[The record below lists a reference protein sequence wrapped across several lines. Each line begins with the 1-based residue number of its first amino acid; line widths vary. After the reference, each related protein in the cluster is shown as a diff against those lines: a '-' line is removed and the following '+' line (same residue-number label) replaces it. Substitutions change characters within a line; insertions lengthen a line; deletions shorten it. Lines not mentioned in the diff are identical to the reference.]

1 MGFIPTPATSL
12 TLVFNPIAANAID
25 KKNFDRKEIFLTILS
40 GTDTMLLKVTIAR
53 KPRINH
59 GKILITLTFSVVCAD
74 FSFFAYTHEK
84 IRTIGTINSILVSL
98 TMVAREPA
106 ASEKAYPAATTEDVS
121 LTAVPTQSPHPVSL
135 RFKRCRYRSK
145 FSRHYKDVFI
155 YFEKENI
162 NTGSMESE
170 LMLSILSGLAESES
184 VSISENNKWSIKRR
198 FENGTYKISYPPY
211 GYDNVDGEMVIN
223 KSQAKIVRF
232 IFAEILSGKGT
243 HKIANELNRR
253 KVPTKKGGR
262 WTSTTIRGMVSNEKY
277 TGDVIFQK
285 TFTDEHFNRHNNNG
299 EKDQYLIRNHHEPII
314 SHENFEA
321 AQDIID
327 QRGKEKGLEKQNTK
341 YQNRYPF
348 SGKIICDQCGGTFK
362 RRSHSS
368 GRHRI
373 AWCCSNHIVNIK
385 KCSMKYVPETDFEYA
400 FVTMMNKLIFGH
412 VVVLKPLLVSLRGM
426 SSDETLENIR
436 ALDKKLEENTEQR
449 NVLVGLMT
457 KGYLEPAVYNKSNN
471 ELLQEAE
478 RLRRQKESITRFLNN
493 DFQNLSEVS
502 ALLQYAAKT
511 SMLKGFDGVHFQTLC
526 RAGSCLFTNGNW
538 IRIKMRH
545 YA

>member
-1 MGFIPTPATSL
+1 MKKVTKIAQNTADLTELTKLRVAAYCRVSTDSDEQLESL
-12 TLVFNPIAANAID
+12 DTQIKHYESYINANPEWEFAGLYYDEGITGTKKEKRPELLRMIAD
-25 KKNFDRKEIFLTILS
+25 CEDRKIDLIVTKSISRFARNT
-40 GTDTMLLKVTIAR
+40 TDCLELVRKLLD
-53 KPRINH
+53 
-59 GKILITLTFSVVCAD
+59 L
-74 FSFFAYTHEK
+74 
-84 IRTIGTINSILVSL
+84 
-98 TMVAREPA
+98 
-106 ASEKAYPAATTEDVS
+106 
-121 LTAVPTQSPHPVSL
+121 
-135 RFKRCRYRSK
+135 
-145 FSRHYKDVFI
+145 DVFI

-184 VSISENNKWSIKRR
+184 VSISENSKWSIKRR
-198 FENGTYKISYPPY
+198 FQNGTYKISYPPY

-243 HKIANELNRR
+243 QKIANELNRR
-253 KVPTKKGGR
+253 KIPTKKGGR

-277 TGDVIFQK
+277 TGDAIFQK
-285 TFTDEHFNRHNNNG
+285 TYTDEYFNRHNNNG

-314 SHENFEA
+314 SHEDFEA

-327 QRGKEKGLEKQNTK
+327 QHGKEKGLEKQNTK

-348 SGKIICDQCGGTFK
+348 SGKIICGRCGGTFK

-373 AWCCSNHIVNIK
+373 AWCCSTHIADIK
-385 KCSMKYVPETDFEYA
+385 KCSMKYVPESEIEYA

-412 VVVLKPLLVSLRGM
+412 EFVLKPLLISLRGM
-426 SSDETLENIR
+426 SSDETLDNIH

-478 RLRRQKESITRFLNN
+478 RLHRQKESITRFLNN

-502 ALLQYAAKT
+502 ALLQYATKA
-511 SMLKGFDGVHFQTLC
+511 SILKGFDGDTFKRFVERVVVYSRSEIGFELKCGITLKE
-526 RAGSCLFTNGNW
+526 RLV
-538 IRIKMRH
+538 R
-545 YA
+545 